1 MSLLKPLL
9 FKVTNALKK
18 DIKVPNLVGM
28 LLPDALKEIANISTT
43 RKVSVKIVKM
53 KAGWL
58 PENCEVYNQ
67 HPLPGLYRSPVTI
80 TLYVTNMCHK

>member
-18 DIKVPNLVGM
+18 DIKVPNMVGM
-28 LLPDALKEIANISTT
+28 LLPEALDAISKIHTT
-43 RKVSVKIVKM
+43 RKLVRKIVGM
-53 KAGWL
+53 QPGWL
-58 PENCEVYNQ
+58 PENCEVYKQ
-67 HPLPGLYRSPVTI
+67 SPAPGMHRSPVTI